1 MGAVSLTPSRR
12 FATMDTCYILP
23 PRTQPLCR
31 YDGVYL
37 HKDLFPEGR
46 YISILYLLGGLGDT
60 DPLGIEA
67 VGHL

>member
-1 MGAVSLTPSRR
+1 
-12 FATMDTCYILP
+12 MDTCYILP
-23 PRTQPLCR
+23 PRTQPLGR